1 MTNKYSF
8 ADFYPHFIV
17 YEHSTYSSWCIRLAL
32 NLVTFE
38 PRVRGGGLIRE
49 HESCSQVQSMEITI
63 KYEYFMP
70 GMVELSDVC

>member
-8 ADFYPHFIV
+8 PYFYPHFVV
-17 YEHSTYSSWCIRLAL
+17 YEHSTCSSRRIRLAL

-38 PRVRGGGLIRE
+38 PKGRGGLIRE